1 MHVQTRLPP
10 HRLTSLLDWLLR
22 FIDSLSR
29 VELVFMTHR
38 GSILLPVDMRL
49 LVASSC
55 HVRLGADP
63 GYIDV
68 LIGDSLEL

>member
-1 MHVQTRLPP
+1 
-10 HRLTSLLDWLLR
+10 
-22 FIDSLSR
+22 
-29 VELVFMTHR
+29 MTHR

-55 HVRLGADP
+55 HVRLGANP

-68 LIGDSLEL
+68 LIGDSLELRLDPAMQPVS